1 MNFEKVIFIPAK
13 TSPFKRDIKSTSF
26 CHRLNM
32 VKLAIEGNKNLDV
45 SDIEG
50 KRQGISYSY
59 DTIVEMKKKY
69 RNVCLIIGDDQA
81 SEFDKW
87 HRWKDI
93 LDLVDVYVLRRKCQ
107 RRKLLSGLIL
117 LKNRIIDIS
126 STEIR
131 GRIRGVLPIDYLVPE
146 RVKDYIIKN
155 KLYK

>member
-1 MNFEKVIFIPAK
+1 MNFEKLIFIPAK

-26 CHRLNM
+26 RHRLNM

-50 KRQGISYSY
+50 RRQGLSYSY

-69 RNVCLIIGDDQA
+69 RNVCLIIGNDQA
-81 SEFDKW
+81 SEFDQW

-107 RRKLLSGLIL
+107 REEILSGLIPL
-117 LKNRIIDIS
+117 ENRIIDIS

-131 GRIRGVLPIDYLVPE
+131 ERMREGLPIDCLVPK

-155 KLYK
+155 KLYT